1 MDISNKKIYY
11 SGVNALRLEWPA
23 DLSAHYGV
31 LITFNEGEGN
41 ANEVKYEVRV
51 TRLKPG
57 KTGQPLF
64 QIDRISDV
72 FINEIPPDL
81 IADKLAYELGK
92 VFYPLVITVNQ
103 NGGFQSIYNHEE
115 ILKRWQS
122 VKKNVLDNFEGQLV
136 EDYVC
141 RMEKQ
146 LSNPDQITLAF
157 VNNDWFI
164 HTFFKPVY
172 KEYGPHHATESLY
185 KFPIA
190 RNFDVE
196 GYLTQEEISSETNHF
211 GAIELVHNGIIKPLE
226 DELFITYRHTG
237 DYVGN
242 YFLHPKNRRILSV
255 VSDFS
260 YRAQEESKVKIRI
273 TVIPENGFEF
283 DHDFELD
290 TNVKGLPVTEMVIID
305 GQSPRK
311 GFWDRLLNK

>member
-11 SGVNALRLEWPA
+11 SGVNALRLDWPA

-31 LITFNEGEGN
+31 LITFNEGEEN
-41 ANEVKYEVRV
+41 ANEVKYEVRI

-57 KTGQPLF
+57 KAGEPLF
-64 QIDRISDV
+64 QIERISDV
-72 FINEIPPDL
+72 FINEILPDL

-92 VFYPLVITVNQ
+92 VFYPLIIAVDQ
-103 NGGFQSIYNHEE
+103 NGGFQSIYNHDE
-115 ILKRWQS
+115 ILKKWQL
-122 VKKNVLDNFEGQLV
+122 VKKNVLDNFEGHLV

-146 LSNPDQITLAF
+146 LSNLDQIQHAF
-157 VNNDWFI
+157 LNDWLI
-164 HTFFKPVY
+164 QTFFKPLY
-172 KEYGPHHATESLY
+172 KEYGQNRNAESTY

-190 RNFDVE
+190 KNFDVE
-196 GYLTQEEISSETNHF
+196 GYITEEKLSGRTNSF
-211 GAIELVHNGIIKPLE
+211 GAVELLHNGIIKPLE
-226 DELFITYRHTG
+226 DELFITHRHTG

-242 YFLHPKNRRILSV
+242 YFLHPKNKRILSV

-290 TNVKGLPVTEMVIID
+290 RNVKGLPVTEMVMID
-305 GQSPRK
+305 GQFPRK